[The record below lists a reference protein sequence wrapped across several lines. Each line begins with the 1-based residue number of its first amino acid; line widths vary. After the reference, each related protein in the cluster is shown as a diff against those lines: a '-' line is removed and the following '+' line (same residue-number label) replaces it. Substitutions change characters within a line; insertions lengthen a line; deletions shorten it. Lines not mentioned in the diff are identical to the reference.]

1 MSNKE
6 LCVSTIIGV
15 VIWLGVLVY
24 SENTKSSFA
33 ESNAKINEE
42 IQADTISKY
51 EAYKAQIEQEYVPEI
66 RLEDVHVVRHPMYDT
81 PLDEELE
88 LYIEDT
94 CDAYC
99 IDPTL
104 VYAIIEKES
113 TYNTDA
119 INYNGSCVGL
129 MQVAPKWHKD
139 RMERLDVA
147 NAIEAHNNVLIGVD
161 CLAELF
167 EKYEDVGLVL
177 MCYNMG
183 ENGAKAKW
191 NKGIYTTG
199 YVNKVLAI
207 QERILDA
214 EQFNNDTQIAEC
226 NQ

>member
-1 MSNKE
+1 MKE
-6 LCVSTIIGV
+6 LCVSTAVGV
-15 VIWLGVLVY
+15 VLWVGVLLYTQNVQ
-24 SENTKSSFA
+24 SSLTESDAAIKAQVQA
-33 ESNAKINEE
+33 E
-42 IQADTISKY
+42 TISRY
-51 EAYKAQIEQEYVPEI
+51 EAYKRQVEQEYIPPV
-66 RLEDVHVVRHPMYDT
+66 RLEDVHVIRHPMYDT

-214 EQFNNDTQIAEC
+214 EQFNNDTQVAEC
-226 NQ
+226 Y